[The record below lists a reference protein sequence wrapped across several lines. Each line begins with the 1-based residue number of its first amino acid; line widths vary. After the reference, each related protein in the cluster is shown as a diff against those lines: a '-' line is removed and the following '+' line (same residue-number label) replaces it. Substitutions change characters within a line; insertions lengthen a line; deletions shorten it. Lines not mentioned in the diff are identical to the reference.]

1 MSENPSFSYVSREYR
16 MYKWKIGLKR
26 LIIIGKLNLL
36 VKLYFPILLSFSR
49 DIIFQIKIINQIK
62 TF

>member
-1 MSENPSFSYVSREYR
+1 

-36 VKLYFPILLSFSR
+36 AKLYFPILLSFSR
-49 DIIFQIKIINQIK
+49 DIMFQVTIINQIT

>member
-1 MSENPSFSYVSREYR
+1 

-36 VKLYFPILLSFSR
+36 AKLYFPILLSFSR
-49 DIIFQIKIINQIK
+49 DIIFQVTIINQIT